1 MATSTGPTP
10 PSPHSSH
17 PASTDQYS
25 LPSSVCGRSIAES
38 EDKDTPMNSAED
50 ITPAIA
56 SLNSLRLSNT
66 LAKTFP
72 ECILEIR
79 YNSRLNLVAVDVRN
93 GQTTRGL
100 LRCTELCGIKVRAY
114 EPLPRQCATGV
125 IKDVDTTLTY
135 EEITNNLRSPEN
147 RVAPSSTLVLFGIQ
161 LLHPKRNLSN
171 AASAAA
177 MDTVRPPAST
187 VLCASAAV
195 TRTRTETPALLK
207 RGAKREESSSTMQ
220 DTLTSKTENQRP
232 KRPTYATLIKLPR
245 RDEPKAPLTKEGP
258 SSNRVNPLE
267 DPKTTGSAPT
277 DPRQRRTTR
286 RRTLS
291 VSTDTAPSKGPK
303 DLTLLTDPS
312 TPTRLGTSV
321 ARDTCPDL
329 TMYRGTKPC
338 TWRNLEE
345 QLGSDHSILETR
357 IHTKEFTGE
366 ARHIRITDWPAFR
379 ASSSSYTSS
388 DTLTDWVQ
396 TLQTR
401 LNRHTRTLTTSPDAP
416 DIDSHLL
423 HLWEARRSLTKRWRR
438 QRHNKKLKRRIA
450 QLTVDAADY
459 AANLTGEN
467 WHALCDNLNGT
478 LGTARTWSLL
488 RHLIQPGQAKSDR
501 AKGIHSA
508 TRSRYY
514 HRALLPAWRP
524 HLFPHKTDLPI
535 TITLDDKPVPRKSAI
550 RVLGFTLQSN
560 AKATQTLHQLTT
572 QCNQIMHMLCRVS
585 NRRHGLKEADA
596 LRLHLPYH
604 NLTQTEHTRM
614 SVLLRKAQKL
624 ALGLPVRTSTV
635 CLERLGVTNTLEE
648 LIEAHRAAQL
658 TRLRCTAQGRA
669 LLATLGF
676 LPCPASLAAEGLSP
690 AARARLTVAPI
701 PRHMNPTRHS
711 ARRDHRSR
719 YLRRAYPV
727 GCGTVRALFT
737 DASPQGVRG
746 GIMVVV
752 NSDLRTVHAATERG
766 LTDVSI
772 LEERAVARAIL
783 STSFL
788 SSSIPIHILT
798 DSQTACRYFLY
809 NTLHP
814 STASLLDPFLSSTS
828 HNFRLPSPVMSALM
842 RSPEISHTGRL
853 GKTLSASNQ
862 PLYSYSTHLAELR
875 LAWQHYPPPHPS
887 LTRRDAVL
895 WRQLQ
900 TNTFPTPLFYSYLHP
915 SLSPPQCPHCGD
927 RPNLFHMVW
936 QCQLIPAVPSNPNP
950 TPTSCEERLTDDTAI
965 GQQSLV
971 DRAKAVAA
979 TYGAPD

>member
-1 MATSTGPTP
+1 MAASTGPTP

-25 LPSSVCGRSIAES
+25 LPSSVCGSSIAES

-50 ITPAIA
+50 IT
-56 SLNSLRLSNT
+56 
-66 LAKTFP
+66 P

-114 EPLPRQCATGV
+114 EPLPRHCATGV
-125 IKDVDTTLTY
+125 IKDVDTTLTD

-147 RVAPSSTLVLFGIQ
+147 RVKVRQLRSLSADLHCQASSTLVLFGIQ
-161 LLHPKRNLSN
+161 LLHSKRNLSN

-195 TRTRTETPALLK
+195 KRTRTETPALLK
-207 RGAKREESSSTMQ
+207 RGTPDQGRTQFKQSKSTRGSENYRERAHR
-220 DTLTSKTENQRP
+220 SKTAQNYKTEDSVRFNRHSSKQGGR
-232 KRPTYATLIKLPR
+232 KLHTLIQQH
-245 RDEPKAPLTKEGP
+245 
-258 SSNRVNPLE
+258 N
-267 DPKTTGSAPT
+267 
-277 DPRQRRTTR
+277 
-286 RRTLS
+286 
-291 VSTDTAPSKGPK
+291 
-303 DLTLLTDPS
+303 LTLLTDPS

-338 TWRNLEE
+338 TWQNLEE

-357 IHTKEFTGE
+357 IHSKDFTGE

-438 QRHNKKLKRRIA
+438 QRHNKKLKR
-450 QLTVDAADY
+450 
-459 AANLTGEN
+459 
-467 WHALCDNLNGT
+467 
-478 LGTARTWSLL
+478 
-488 RHLIQPGQAKSDR
+488 P
-501 AKGIHSA
+501 
-508 TRSRYY
+508 
-514 HRALLPAWRP
+514 
-524 HLFPHKTDLPI
+524 
-535 TITLDDKPVPRKSAI
+535 
-550 RVLGFTLQSN
+550 
-560 AKATQTLHQLTT
+560 
-572 QCNQIMHMLCRVS
+572 
-585 NRRHGLKEADA
+585 
-596 LRLHLPYH
+596 
-604 NLTQTEHTRM
+604 
-614 SVLLRKAQKL
+614 
-624 ALGLPVRTSTV
+624 TV

-658 TRLRCTAQGRA
+658 TRLRCTAQGWA

-676 LPCPASLAAEGLSP
+676 PPCPASLAAEGLSP

-727 GCGTVRALFT
+727 GCDTVRALFT

-746 GIMVVV
+746 GITVVV
-752 NSDLRTVHAATERG
+752 DSDLRTVHAATERG

-798 DSQTACRYFLY
+798 DSQTACRHFLY

-828 HNFRLPSPVMSALM
+828 HNFRLVWVPGHAAVPGNERAHALA
-842 RSPEISHTGRL
+842 RDLSHRAPGEDFV
-853 GKTLSASNQ
+853 SIQ
-862 PLYSYSTHLAELR
+862 PAPYSYSTHLAELR
-875 LAWQHYPPPHPS
+875 LARQHYPPPHPS

-950 TPTSCEERLTDDTAI
+950 TPTSWEERLTDDTAT

>member
-25 LPSSVCGRSIAES
+25 LPSSVCGSSIAQS
-38 EDKDTPMNSAED
+38 EDKDTVINSAED
-50 ITPAIA
+50 VTPVIT
-56 SLNSLRLSNT
+56 SLSSLRLSNT

-72 ECILEIR
+72 ECIPEIR

-100 LRCTELCGIKVRAY
+100 LRCTELSGIKTLR
-114 EPLPRQCATGV
+114 TGV
-125 IKDVDTTLTY
+125 IKVVDTTLTD
-135 EEITNNLRSPEN
+135 EEITNNLRTPEN

-161 LLHPKRNLSN
+161 LLHSKRNLSN
-171 AASAAA
+171 AASATA

-207 RGAKREESSSTMQ
+207 RGAERAHR
-220 DTLTSKTENQRP
+220 SKTAQNHKTEDSVRF
-232 KRPTYATLIKLPR
+232 KRH
-245 RDEPKAPLTKEGP
+245 
-258 SSNRVNPLE
+258 SSKQGV
-267 DPKTTGSAPT
+267 
-277 DPRQRRTTR
+277 
-286 RRTLS
+286 
-291 VSTDTAPSKGPK
+291 
-303 DLTLLTDPS
+303 
-312 TPTRLGTSV
+312 
-321 ARDTCPDL
+321 DL

-338 TWRNLEE
+338 TWQNLEE
-345 QLGSDHSILETR
+345 QLGNDHSILETR
-357 IHTKEFTGE
+357 IHTKDFTGE

-379 ASSSSYTSS
+379 ASSSSYTSV
-388 DTLTDWVQ
+388 TLTDWVQ
-396 TLQTR
+396 TLQTW
-401 LNRHTRTLTTSPDAP
+401 LNRHTRTLTSSPDAP

-450 QLTVDAADY
+450 KLTVDAADY

-501 AKGIHSA
+501 AKGIHKLLRA
-508 TRSRYY
+508 TN
-514 HRALLPAWRP
+514 L
-524 HLFPHKTDLPI
+524 TD
-535 TITLDDKPVPRKSAI
+535 
-550 RVLGFTLQSN
+550 
-560 AKATQTLHQLTT
+560 T
-572 QCNQIMHMLCRVS
+572 QC
-585 NRRHGLKEADA
+585 
-596 LRLHLPYH
+596 
-604 NLTQTEHTRM
+604 LTQ
-614 SVLLRKAQKL
+614 LRQRY
-624 ALGLPVRTSTV
+624 LPPPDAPRYSDYMATV

-658 TRLRCTAQGRA
+658 THLGCTAQGRA

-676 LPCPASLAAEGLSP
+676 PPCPASLEAEGLSP
-690 AARARLTVAPI
+690 TARARLTVAPI

-711 ARRDHRSR
+711 ARRYHRSR
-719 YLRRAYPV
+719 YLRPHSVCAGVLRSSWTLISGQSTRPLSV
-727 GCGTVRALFT
+727 VLPT
-737 DASPQGVRG
+737 SPSWK
-746 GIMVVV
+746 
-752 NSDLRTVHAATERG
+752 NERSAG
-766 LTDVSI
+766 
-772 LEERAVARAIL
+772 R
-783 STSFL
+783 SFL

-798 DSQTACRYFLY
+798 DSQMACRHFLY

-814 STASLLDPFLSSTS
+814 STASLLDPFLFSTS
-828 HNFRLPSPVMSALM
+828 HNFRLVWVPGHAAVPGNKRAHALA
-842 RSPEISHTGRL
+842 RDLSHRAPGEDFVSI
-853 GKTLSASNQ
+853 K
-862 PLYSYSTHLAELR
+862 PPPYSYSTHLAELR
-875 LAWQHYPPPHPS
+875 LARQHYPPPHPS

-900 TNTFPTPLFYSYLHP
+900 TNTFPTPLFYSYLHQ

-936 QCQLIPAVPSNPNP
+936 QCQLIPAVPPNPNP
-950 TPTSCEERLTDDTAI
+950 TPTSWEERLTDDTAT

-971 DRAKAVAA
+971 DRAKAVAV
-979 TYGAPD
+979 TYGAAD